1 MNVKKFS
8 SILLVTIFLVAPWLN
23 SEITSEIT
31 IPKVS
36 QEDVTFYE
44 VNPCKVSL
52 IRFVITNTESIYQ
65 NLFYFRP
72 DNRSPIECFGR
83 ISGVTV
89 LQKGLETQFF
99 ISIGTSSVLN
109 LLLQGLLWIGLFSL
123 VPKSRTENT

>member
-8 SILLVTIFLVAPWLN
+8 WILLVAIFLIAPWLN

-52 IRFVITNTESIYQ
+52 IRFVINNTESIYQ
-65 NLFYFRP
+65 NHYPNVIQPKWITKKLQNGFYV
-72 DNRSPIECFGR
+72 S
-83 ISGVTV
+83 VV
-89 LQKGLETQFF
+89 KV
-99 ISIGTSSVLN
+99 TSS
-109 LLLQGLLWIGLFSL
+109 
-123 VPKSRTENT
+123 